1 MKNRVDHSAR
11 RETFDDAQILN
22 PEQDQGRPDII
33 EKLDSNKQNP
43 ERDSVA
49 LTLSRKRHTVM
60 PDKHFPISSRFV
72 EALAAASAWFLTT
85 PHRFPFLFS
94 EMAPA
99 LNFYFPV
106 GNRMTPPR
114 QRHDGSTRSVRHR
127 K

>member
-1 MKNRVDHSAR
+1 MKIRVDHAAR
-11 RETFDDAQILN
+11 GETFDDAQLLN
-22 PEQDQGRPDII
+22 PEQDQGPPKKN
-33 EKLDSNKQNP
+33 ETLDSNKQNP

-94 EMAPA
+94 ETAPA
-99 LNFYFPV
+99 LNSYFPV
-106 GNRMTPPR
+106 ADRMTPSR
-114 QRHDGSTRSVRHR
+114 
-127 K
+127 

>member
-1 MKNRVDHSAR
+1 MKIRVDHAAR
-11 RETFDDAQILN
+11 GETFDDAQLLN

-72 EALAAASAWFLTT
+72 AALAAASAWFLTT
-85 PHRFPFLFS
+85 PIVSRFC
-94 EMAPA
+94 
-99 LNFYFPV
+99 FP
-106 GNRMTPPR
+106 RRLWLSILTFR
-114 QRHDGSTRSVRHR
+114 WQTE
-127 K
+127 